1 MANAS
6 VTDLIA
12 TTIES
17 RTGELADNV
26 SLHMPILKRMR
37 QRGNIE
43 ITGGTRI
50 LEELEYAENS
60 TTMWYS
66 GYETIEVAP
75 QQIFSSAEF
84 DIRQLVGTITV
95 SGFEELTNSG
105 KEQVIPLARRKMQNL
120 EKSLMNQLARGV
132 LSDGTA
138 FGGRQINGLQSFI
151 SSAPT
156 SGTIGGINR
165 ANWPFWRN
173 QLFRGVT
180 DGGAAVSATN
190 IRGYMRRLAL
200 NLIRGTDFPDLISA
214 DANYYNF
221 YAESLT
227 PLQRV
232 EGNDSFGSGFK
243 ALKFFEVGNECDV
256 VYGGNSLA
264 GAGLGHAANT
274 MYFLNTQYLRLRPH
288 AKRNMARIGETR
300 RPINQDATV
309 ELVGW
314 AGNMTVS
321 NMALQGILVA

>member
-1 MANAS
+1 MANTS

-12 TTIES
+12 TTLES

-26 SLHMPILKRMR
+26 SVHMPILRRMK

-43 ITGGTRI
+43 ITGGTKI
-50 LEELEYAENS
+50 YEELEYAENS

-75 QQIFSSAEF
+75 QQIFSAAEF

-95 SGFEELTNSG
+95 SGFEDLTNSG

-132 LSDGTA
+132 MGDGTA
-138 FGGRQINGLQSFI
+138 FSGRQINGLQSFI
-151 SSAPT
+151 STAPT

-165 ANWPFWRN
+165 ANWTFWRN
-173 QLFRGVT
+173 GTFGAVAQ
-180 DGGAAVSATN
+180 GGAAATTAN

-200 NLIRGTDFPDLISA
+200 GLIRGTDFPDLISA
-214 DANYYNF
+214 DANYYNL

-243 ALKFFEVGNECDV
+243 SLKFFEVGNECDV
-256 VYGGNSLA
+256 VFSGNA
-264 GAGLGHAANT
+264 VGQPANT

-288 AKRNMARIGETR
+288 AKRNMTKIGDTR

-314 AGNMTVS
+314 AGNMTCS
-321 NMALQGILVA
+321 NMALQGILHAG

>member
-1 MANAS
+1 MANTS

-12 TTIES
+12 TTLES

-26 SLHMPILKRMR
+26 SVHMPILKRMK

-43 ITGGTRI
+43 ITGGTKI
-50 LEELEYAENS
+50 YEELEYAENS

-75 QQIFSSAEF
+75 QQIFSAAEY

-95 SGFEELTNSG
+95 SGFEDLTNSG

-132 LSDGTA
+132 MGDGTA
-138 FGGRQINGLQSFI
+138 FSGRQINGLQSFI
-151 SSAPT
+151 STAPS

-173 QLFRGVT
+173 ATFGAVAQ
-180 DGGAAVSATN
+180 GGAAATSAN

-200 NLIRGTDFPDLISA
+200 GLIRGTDFPDLISA
-214 DANYYNF
+214 DAAYYNL
-221 YAESLT
+221 YADSLT

-256 VYGGNSLA
+256 VFSGNSV
-264 GAGLGHAANT
+264 GHPANT

-288 AKRNMARIGETR
+288 AKRNMTKIGDTR

-314 AGNMTVS
+314 AGNMTCS

>member
-1 MANAS
+1 VANAS

-12 TTIES
+12 TTLEN

-26 SLHMPILKRMR
+26 SVHMPILRRMKG
-37 QRGNIE
+37 RGNIE

-60 TTMWYS
+60 TTMWYA
-66 GYETIEVAP
+66 GYETLEVAP
-75 QQIFSSAEF
+75 QQIFSAAEF

-95 SGFEELTNSG
+95 SGFEDLTNSG

-132 LSDGTA
+132 MSDGTA
-138 FGGRQINGLQSFI
+138 FSGRQINGLQSFI
-151 SSAPT
+151 STAPT

-173 QLFRGVT
+173 ATFGAVAQ
-180 DGGAAVSATN
+180 GGAAATSAN

-200 NLIRGTDFPDLISA
+200 NLIRGTDFPDLIAA
-214 DANYYNF
+214 DSNYYNL

-256 VYGGNSLA
+256 VFSGNA
-264 GAGLGHAANT
+264 VGQPTNT

-288 AKRNMARIGETR
+288 AKRNMTRIGETR

-321 NMALQGILVA
+321 NMALQGILHAG